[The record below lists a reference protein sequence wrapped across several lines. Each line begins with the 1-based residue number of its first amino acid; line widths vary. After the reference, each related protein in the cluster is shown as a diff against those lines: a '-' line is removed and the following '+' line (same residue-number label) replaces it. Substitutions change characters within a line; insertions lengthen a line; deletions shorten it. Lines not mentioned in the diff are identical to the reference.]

1 MIPAR
6 LKPLLRDDGVPM
18 QLARLFAAAD
28 RELFLVGGSVRD
40 ALLGGDRE
48 PAEYDFATDARPD
61 EVKEIVADFGDIYPL
76 GEVFG
81 TIGVA
86 VAGMVAEITTFRSDV
101 YREGSRKPQV
111 RFADDVE
118 TDLARRDFTVNATA
132 LRLLPQPEI
141 VDPYGGL
148 ADLGAG
154 LLRTPLDPALAFGDD
169 PLRMLRLFRFMSTL
183 GFKADRKALDA
194 VGSMSHRLS
203 IVSAE
208 RIRDEFDKLMV
219 GVHVE
224 TALRGLVESRLVDE
238 FIPELAALADSHDP
252 LHRHKDVLSH
262 SIAVVGRCP
271 RDRIVRLAALFH
283 DVGKPDTR
291 SFGSGGVSF
300 HHHEV
305 VGARMTRA
313 RMRALRYSKSD
324 IEQVSKLVY
333 LHMRPHTFK
342 MGWTDRAVRRY
353 VRDAGEL
360 LDRLNSLVRADVT
373 TRSAKRERIIMRRID
388 ELEERIADLR
398 EREEIDRLRAP
409 IDGHGVMR
417 YLGIEPGPLVGEAM
431 KMLLEHRID
440 HGPYSEEE
448 AYEML
453 RSWARQRGM
462 PEPGAGEPEA

>member
-1 MIPAR
+1 MR
-6 LKPLLRDDGVPM
+6 LAER
-18 QLARLFAAAD
+18 FAGAD

-40 ALLGGDRE
+40 ALLGRE
-48 PAEYDFATDARPD
+48 RGVAEYDFATDARPGQ
-61 EVKEIVADFGDIYPL
+61 VREIVAGFGQVYPL
-76 GEVFG
+76 GEAFG

-86 VAGMVAEITTFRSDV
+86 VAGVVVEITTFRSDV

-111 RFADDVE
+111 EFSDDIE
-118 TDLARRDFTVNATA
+118 SDLCRRDFTVNATA
-132 LRLLPQPEI
+132 LRLLPEPEI
-141 VDPYGGL
+141 LDPHGGL
-148 ADLGAG
+148 VDLGAG
-154 LLRTPLDPALAFGDD
+154 VLRTPLDPAVSFGED

-183 GFKADRKALDA
+183 GFRADPKAVDA
-194 VGSMSHRLS
+194 VTSMGDRLS

-208 RIRDEFDKLMV
+208 RIRDEFDKLIV
-219 GVHVE
+219 GANVE
-224 TALRGLVESRLVDE
+224 VALRGLVDSRLVDR
-238 FIPELAALADSHDP
+238 FIPEMSALAESHDP

-262 SIAVVGRCP
+262 TMAVVARCP
-271 RDRIVRLAALFH
+271 EDRIVRLAALFH

-291 SFGSGGVSF
+291 AFGSGGVSF

-313 RMRALRYSKSD
+313 RMRALRYSKDD
-324 IEQVSKLVY
+324 IERVSQLVY

-353 VRDAGEL
+353 VRDAGEM
-360 LDRLNSLVRADVT
+360 LDRLNMLVRADVT
-373 TRSAKRERIIMRRID
+373 TRSSKRERAIMRRID

-398 EREEIDRLRAP
+398 EREELDRLRAP
-409 IDGHGVMR
+409 IDGHAVMR

-431 KMLLEHRID
+431 KMLMEHRID

-453 RSWARQRGM
+453 GSWAQERGLT
-462 PEPGAGEPEA
+462 ESARTETDGG